1 MKHIL
6 LLLIIIGT
14 GSAHAQKKLV
24 PVSQS
29 PLTGISL
36 PAGAKQDS
44 RFLSELAGKALLEME
59 IKKSGSTI
67 GKTELLS
74 IPPTPDVQ
82 ATKDSLKML
91 LQAAG
96 WSISPAV
103 SGDLHYSWIDRNN
116 IRLLMY
122 LESNK
127 KEISLYF
134 GELNGQT
141 GNQQQQTMPQ
151 QPDLQQPQQ
160 PDPQQQGGQSQTQ
173 QGTQETGGTN
183 PPANNI
189 PPPAGSS
196 GMKISTTN
204 FDDGWVATPQADWV
218 QLTKNNLTTYLHY
231 AIALP
236 DDLVSGDG
244 DPILNYFW
252 NRLITPR
259 YTVGNVQKM
268 PFDPYA
274 YKRTYYMEA
283 NATDN
288 NTGQNGFI
296 AFRIMIN
303 NGIVSCIEIK
313 APSKE
318 EYQVQFPDLDKV
330 AAMTGYNRFAIDQ
343 SDITGLWKESS
354 GGFAQYYNVYNG
366 SYAGMNA
373 VSITS
378 QLTLTPSGEFLLE
391 HNGASG
397 MVGSQQF
404 FSETY
409 KGNYTI
415 SFWDIQTTDQNGK
428 SSAYH
433 AYYQAVKN
441 GRILHL
447 QNKQYSGQEYHL
459 VKAE

>member
-1 MKHIL
+1 MKYIL
-6 LLLIIIGT
+6 LPLVLCGTLLVQ
-14 GSAHAQKKLV
+14 AQKKLV

-59 IKKSGSTI
+59 TKKAGSTI
-67 GKTELLS
+67 GKTEFLS
-74 IPPTPDVQ
+74 IPSTTDVQ

-96 WSISPAV
+96 WTISPSV
-103 SGDLHYSWIDRNN
+103 TGDLHYAWIDRNS
-116 IRLLMY
+116 IRLVMY

-134 GELNGQT
+134 GETNGLA

-151 QPDLQQPQQ
+151 QTDPQQ
-160 PDPQQQGGQSQTQ
+160 TQQQDPQQQTGQQQTQ
-173 QGTQETGGTN
+173 QGNQELGGTN
-183 PPANNI
+183 PPVNNI
-189 PPPAGSS
+189 PPAAGSA
-196 GMKISTTN
+196 GIRISTTN

-218 QLTKNNLTTYLHY
+218 QLKKNNLTTYLHY

-259 YTVGNVQKM
+259 YAVSNVQKM

-283 NATDN
+283 SATDN
-288 NTGQNGFI
+288 STGQNGFL

-303 NGIVSCIEIK
+303 SGIVSCIEIN

-318 EYQVQFPDLDKV
+318 EYHVQFPDLDKV
-330 AAMTGYNRFAIDQ
+330 AAMAGYNRFAIDQ

-373 VSITS
+373 VSISS
-378 QLTLTPSGEFLLE
+378 QLTLTPAGQFLFE
-391 HNGASG
+391 HKGASG

-409 KGNYTI
+409 NGNYTI

-428 SSAYH
+428 STAYH

-459 VKAE
+459 VKTE